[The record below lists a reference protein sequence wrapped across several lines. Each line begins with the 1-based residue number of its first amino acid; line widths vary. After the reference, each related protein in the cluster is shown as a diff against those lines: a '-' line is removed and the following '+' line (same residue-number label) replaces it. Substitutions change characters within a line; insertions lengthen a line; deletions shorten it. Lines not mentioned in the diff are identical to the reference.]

1 MATAMKSDPAS
12 GQILRSI
19 AIASAV
25 VYSVFALVLTLG
37 GSETSYQTPLWGSW
51 VVVILAAGGTFAI
64 GAAMHRGTK
73 ASAAGAA
80 DHAPA
85 LTSVS

>member
-12 GQILRSI
+12 GQLLRAI

-37 GSETSYQTPLWGSW
+37 GSEASYQTPLWGSW
-51 VVVILAAGGTFAI
+51 VVVMLAAGGTFAI
-64 GAAMHRGTK
+64 GAAMRLT
-73 ASAAGAA
+73 AEAPSAGAP
-80 DHAPA
+80 DQAPL
-85 LTSVS
+85 LTSVN